1 MKNYILIAN
10 NVNNLATTT
19 TGKIIGIPLLTIGII
34 IVLIGLYNL
43 IKVWEFQESFFK
55 KLSILFFSLFIM
67 LIGTVFGGLG
77 TLKISVN
84 KNFKSKKVIDYMEKE
99 GVSNIDPEKL
109 IVNVE
114 KVKKFNGIIPITF
127 RHCSRSCY
135 YDYNAYY
142 NELLNNYY
150 NNIKQEEILYQQLE
164 K

>member
-10 NVNNLATTT
+10 NVNILATTT
-19 TGKIIGIPLLTIGII
+19 NGKIVGILLLIIGFI
-34 IVLIGLYNL
+34 IVLNGYYNL
-43 IKVWEFQESFFK
+43 IKAWEFQESFFK

-77 TLKISVN
+77 TLELVLN
-84 KNFKSKKVIDYMEKE
+84 KNFKSKKVIEYMKKE
-99 GVSNIDPEKL
+99 GLSNIDPEKL
-109 IVNVE
+109 IINVE
-114 KVKKFNGIIPITF
+114 KVKKFKGIIPITF